1 MGATAANE
9 EATAEAA
16 MDRSRES
23 AGAPAARESADDAT
37 VADLLEFVNL
47 AKRVHTDLGGVPL
60 GSPTKAD
67 ADEDD
72 EDDEDLG
79 SPPKRRKTGTGL
91 ASVMEDDDDAA
102 GALLAGANPWMHA
115 PPVVPAPDP
124 GPGRREPVKGTNGS
138 VKGTIGSVKGTIGSV
153 KGTIGSDGAA
163 GEGTKAATM
172 ARRAA
177 ARAAA
182 RGELR
187 AKAAAA
193 REAAIVR
200 EAQKALLEG
209 EAERALEAAR
219 RAEALSARRASKAAE
234 ERKRRAAV
242 IAAESTALAVAHHQ
256 RALSLRAGIKPWRA
270 LVAAARAA
278 AREAEYRAGTT
289 IARVPFRAWSNR
301 AAFKVSSLRDGAA
314 VISAMDDRRA
324 SSRVLRAWSGW
335 SRASTLASFRA
346 KAKGWDAWVEVVRA
360 AVEAV
365 EAACDCRR
373 RSLMKRGWNAWKLA
387 ARARLERLER
397 EAHAAWLEET
407 RRIGRG
413 ALREWRRAAVAAA
426 SARREAETKDRLFLK
441 VGRWLE
447 ELRADKAL
455 TPSPASKGPSP
466 ENREERRARYKSGLT
481 PVATPRDPG
490 KKEPL
495 ATMTSGL
502 NLAAAPVPE
511 LAMLRLRSMPQYA
524 RVMQAASEASAA
536 VSAAPAASP
545 SSYVTPPRTQSKI
558 PLPVPKAPA
567 LHATPAPPPAR
578 AERKDDW
585 LDLDVTPPRV
595 DLLGLTRGV
604 TRSPLGAMAV
614 NIEVDSPDLN
624 LMRMAKERP
633 KVKARA
639 KVNSNKPA
647 VDKPTKEVSP
657 GGLSKGSRA
666 RLEKLAA
673 KKRGQA
679 KDRQDFWKRV
689 G

>member
-1 MGATAANE
+1 
-9 EATAEAA
+9 
-16 MDRSRES
+16 
-23 AGAPAARESADDAT
+23 
-37 VADLLEFVNL
+37 
-47 AKRVHTDLGGVPL
+47 
-60 GSPTKAD
+60 
-67 ADEDD
+67 
-72 EDDEDLG
+72 
-79 SPPKRRKTGTGL
+79 
-91 ASVMEDDDDAA
+91 
-102 GALLAGANPWMHA
+102 
-115 PPVVPAPDP
+115 
-124 GPGRREPVKGTNGS
+124 
-138 VKGTIGSVKGTIGSV
+138 
-153 KGTIGSDGAA
+153 
-163 GEGTKAATM
+163 M

-193 REAAIVR
+193 REAAAR

-256 RALSLRAGIKPWRA
+256 RALLLRAGIKPWRA

-314 VISAMDDRRA
+314 VISAMDDRRT

-360 AVEAV
+360 AAASV

-558 PLPVPKAPA
+558 PLPVPKG
-567 LHATPAPPPAR
+567 AR
-578 AERKDDW
+578 ASRDPGAAAREGGEEGRLAGSGRDAAAGR
-585 LDLDVTPPRV
+585 PPRTHA
-595 DLLGLTRGV
+595 GCH
-604 TRSPLGAMAV
+604 
-614 NIEVDSPDLN
+614 
-624 LMRMAKERP
+624 
-633 KVKARA
+633 
-639 KVNSNKPA
+639 
-647 VDKPTKEVSP
+647 EVSLGRD
-657 GGLSKGSRA
+657 GG
-666 RLEKLAA
+666 EH
-673 KKRGQA
+673 RG
-679 KDRQDFWKRV
+679 
-689 G
+689 